1 MKIKEI
7 IESINYTK
15 QDLFKDDEKAEKLYK
30 PYVVNKNFS
39 SFVDTIFFANEM
51 NCKWELDRKMQY
63 DFLRLGIRKKRRYAS
78 WLKRQDDEKIELI
91 KQAYG
96 YNNQKAE
103 EVLNIL
109 DPGDLVLIEE
119 AINKGAINSKE

>member
-1 MKIKEI
+1 MKVKEI

-63 DFLRLGIRKKRRYAS
+63 DFLRLGIRKKRRYSS

-119 AINKGAINSKE
+119 AMNKGAINSKE